1 MKATLVVLAPLAL
14 VLALSRAAHADPR
27 AARATYL
34 AELID
39 AIRATDPATL
49 ANTRKYLQIVERNKC
64 QASEMTLRVGC
75 MLEAASQN
83 CKQLHGDAL
92 ERCRRASDVIATNLL
107 AERVLVPDDV
117 RYQLLSKQRDAR
129 TAIARELYRR
139 YAALVS
145 ELAMS
150 DAFPGPRATTAALA
164 TSIDAFCSEV
174 AGTRD
179 LSWQY
184 CAAAIAWFIARD
196 GATEE
201 PTR

>member
-1 MKATLVVLAPLAL
+1 MTRALAVVLGL
-14 VLALSRAAHADPR
+14 VALALSSTAHADPR
-27 AARATYL
+27 AARAAYL

-39 AIRATDPATL
+39 AVRGTDPATL

-83 CKQLHGDAL
+83 CKQLRGDDL

-150 DAFPGPRATTAALA
+150 DFFPGPRATSAALA
-164 TSIDAFCSEV
+164 TAIDAFCSDV